1 MTRPPTLTDRQIQI
15 IRENLDLFP
24 ADILKLPEFTD
35 TDVTRHT
42 IRNYQRRLKNAAVID
57 EEEVLLTRLKQY
69 MNRYGLESR
78 FHGPRGVTG
87 FITHLEKQ
95 IDLRAIERNNSEN
108 SAV

>member
-24 ADILKLPEFTD
+24 PTSWNFRVCRHWRHPAHDPELPAPPQE
-35 TDVTRHT
+35 RRRYRRRRGPPHT
-42 IRNYQRRLKNAAVID
+42 P
-57 EEEVLLTRLKQY
+57 EQY

-87 FITHLEKQ
+87 FIRHLETK
-95 IDLRAIERNNSEN
+95 IHLRAIERDNSEN
-108 SAV
+108 RAAW

>member
-1 MTRPPTLTDRQIQI
+1 MTRPSALTDRQIQI
-15 IRENLDLFP
+15 IRENLDRFP

-35 TDVTRHT
+35 ADVTRHT

-57 EEEVLLTRLKQY
+57 EEEDLLTRLKQY

-95 IDLRAIERNNSEN
+95 IDLRAIERDNSEN

>member
-42 IRNYQRRLKNAAVID
+42 IRNYQNRIRTQTAPDD
-57 EEEVLLTRLKQY
+57 EEALLLRLKQY
-69 MNRYGLESR
+69 LNSHGLESR
-78 FHGPRGVTG
+78 FHGPGGVTG
-87 FITHLEKQ
+87 FISHLENR
-95 IDLRAIERNNSEN
+95 IRLRANPGGDRGKN
-108 SAV
+108 AT

>member
-1 MTRPPTLTDRQIQI
+1 MTRPPALTDRQIQI

-24 ADILKLPEFTD
+24 ADILKLPGFAD
-35 TDVTRHT
+35 ADITRHT

-57 EEEVLLTRLKQY
+57 EEEDLLTRLKQY

-87 FITHLEKQ
+87 FIRHLETK
-95 IDLRAIERNNSEN
+95 IHLRAIERDNSEN
-108 SAV
+108 SAA